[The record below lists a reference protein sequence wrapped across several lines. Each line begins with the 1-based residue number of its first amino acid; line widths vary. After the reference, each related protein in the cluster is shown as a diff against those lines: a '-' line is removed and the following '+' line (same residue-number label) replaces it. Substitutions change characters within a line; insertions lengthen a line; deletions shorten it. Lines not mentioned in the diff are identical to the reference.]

1 MKRSV
6 LALLGFL
13 YIFSV
18 QAQVSEDFKNKFFKA
33 REHIEE
39 FRYEKAAPII
49 EGLLE
54 GDPTNA
60 NLQYM
65 LAICYTM
72 GPVVDNRAI
81 SLLENAK
88 IDYNEN
94 YDARSAEERGSS
106 INVFFYL
113 AVAYAQSFNFEEAT
127 KANDYYHELTGTIN
141 GRYMRD
147 AQLWIDKMGELK
159 DMLATEPVD
168 PYQDTY
174 GWGDEEGPVSE
185 ATVNESIADESVFE
199 QGGRKVFESD
209 DAGTGSDAGTA
220 GSGDGSEKFYGVQI
234 GAFAQSIPSYI
245 FSGTENVKAYRG
257 TEGLVR
263 FVVGNVA
270 TREEAEAIRDKM
282 RRAGYTDAFIVH
294 LDRSDFVEEIK

>member
-1 MKRSV
+1 MKKLQLV
-6 LALLGFL
+6 LAGVLICFYSLG
-13 YIFSV
+13 
-18 QAQVSEDFKNKFFKA
+18 QVSEDFKNKFEKS
-33 REHIEE
+33 RHLIEE
-39 FRYEKAAPII
+39 FQYQKAAPIL
-49 EGLLE
+49 ESMLE
-54 GDPTNA
+54 GDPVNA

-88 IDYNEN
+88 IDYSEDYN
-94 YDARSAEERGSS
+94 ARSAEERGAS
-106 INVFFYL
+106 INVYFYL
-113 AVAYAQSFNFEEAT
+113 AVAYAQSFNFEAANRE
-127 KANDYYHELTGTIN
+127 NDYYHELTGTIN

-147 AQLWIDKMGELK
+147 AKLWIDKMGELK

-168 PYQDTY
+168 PYKDTY
-174 GWGDEEGPVSE
+174 GWGDDDGFVDAETVDKTIAAEE
-185 ATVNESIADESVFE
+185 VFE

-209 DAGTGSDAGTA
+209 TPDAQVD
-220 GSGDGSEKFYGVQI
+220 DGSSKFYGVQI

-257 TEGLVR
+257 SQGLVR

-270 TREEAEAIRDKM
+270 TREEALTIRDKM
-282 RRAGYTDAFIVH
+282 KRAGYTDSFIVH
-294 LDRSDFVEEIK
+294 LDRKDFVEEIK